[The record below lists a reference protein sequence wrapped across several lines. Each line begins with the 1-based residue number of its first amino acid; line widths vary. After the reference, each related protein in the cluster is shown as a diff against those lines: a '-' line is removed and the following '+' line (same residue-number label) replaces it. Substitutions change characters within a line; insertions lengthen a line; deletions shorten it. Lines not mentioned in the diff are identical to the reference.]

1 MKITELHVYGVD
13 LHIANGP
20 YVMSGSSL
28 ERVDSTIVELVT
40 DTGLKAYGETCPV
53 GPTYQPEH
61 ALGAR
66 AALAE
71 MGPHL
76 IGTDALNA
84 GTLHRTMNHHL
95 NGHNYAKAAIDVA
108 HWDLLGKALGARVCD
123 LFGGALREEVPAYYA
138 ISVGAPDDVACQ
150 ALEQSRQGYG
160 RLQIKVGGRPI
171 ALDIETIHKVWEAVG
186 RSVRLVADANRAWT
200 SRDALHISKACR
212 DIPIIL
218 EQPCN
223 TMAETARV
231 RRMLEH
237 PVYLDE
243 STEDLDDILSAV
255 GSGLCDGFGF
265 KIGRLGGLSSLR
277 TARDICKSRS
287 LPHTC
292 DDGFG
297 GDIIAAAC
305 VHAGA
310 TVEAHLNEGV
320 WIAEPYLASHYDP
333 EGGIA
338 VSHGKISVPMG
349 TGLGVNPSADH
360 LGTPIAS
367 YG

>member
-1 MKITELHVYGVD
+1 MKIRELHVYRVD
-13 LHIANGP
+13 LPIANGP

-40 DTGLKAYGETCPV
+40 DTGLRAYGETCPV
-53 GPTYQPEH
+53 GPAYQPEH

-71 MGPHL
+71 MVPHL
-76 IGTDALNA
+76 IGTDPLNA
-84 GTLHRTMNHHL
+84 GSLHRTMNRHL

-123 LFGGALREEVPAYYA
+123 LLGGALSEEVPAYYA
-138 ISVGAPDDVACQ
+138 LSVGAPDDVACK

-160 RLQIKVGGRPI
+160 RLQIKVGGRPVE
-171 ALDIETIHKVWEAVG
+171 LDIETIRKVWEAVG
-186 RSVRLVADANRAWT
+186 RTARLVADANRAWT
-200 SRDALHISKACR
+200 GRDALQLSKACR
-212 DIPIIL
+212 DIPIVL

-231 RRMLEH
+231 RPLLEH

-243 STEDLDDILSAV
+243 STEDLDDVLSAV

-277 TARDICKSRS
+277 TARDICRSRS

-297 GDIIAAAC
+297 GDIAAAAC

-338 VSHGKISVPMG
+338 VSHGRISVPRG
-349 TGLGVNPSADH
+349 AGLGVNPSPDR
-360 LGTPIAS
+360 LGAPVAS